1 MKKQKIKIVVLF
13 FCLFIT
19 AGAHAQIGEIGSLI
33 SGSKSDAEKI
43 LQSYLKPYANAFGA
57 DLNAGWYNTAKPHKL
72 LGFDLTANISAAF
85 VPSADKT
92 YDVTKLGLS
101 PEAQITNGSIAQTV
115 AGSKNNG
122 PTVLYYET
130 YNSTQVKVAGFNTP
144 KGTGWGVI
152 PAPMFK
158 LGIGLVKETD
168 LSIRYVPNLSVGKFG
183 SMGLWGVGVKHSIK
197 QWIPGIKMAPFF
209 HLSAFLGYTRM
220 TTNANLS
227 FKPSFYVDNIGAID
241 ETSLSYSNQKMEMI
255 FKSFTGNIIASFDLP
270 VITFYGA
277 VGLATTSA
285 NLALKGDYPIAT
297 IETTGANTGKV
308 VVKDASKVT
317 DPINIKMSSSSGS
330 VTKPRLNAG
339 VKFKM
344 AIVTLHFDYTL
355 ANYSV
360 VTAGLGISFR

>member
-1 MKKQKIKIVVLF
+1 MKKQKNQIVVLF
-13 FCLFIT
+13 LSLFIAT
-19 AGAHAQIGEIGSLI
+19 GVHAQIGEIGSLI
-33 SGSKSDAEKI
+33 SGSRSDAEKI

-101 PEAQITNGSIAQTV
+101 SEAQITNGSIAQTA
-115 AGSKNNG
+115 AGSKENG
-122 PTVLYYET
+122 PTVSY
-130 YNSTQVKVAGFNTP
+130 SKSSVKVAEFNTP
-144 KGTGWGVI
+144 KGTGWGII

-168 LSIRYVPNLSVGKFG
+168 LSIRYVPDLSVGKFG
-183 SMGLWGVGVKHSIK
+183 SMGLWGIGVKHSIK

-241 ETSLSYSNQKMEMI
+241 ETSLSYSNQKMEMV

-285 NLALKGDYPIAT
+285 NLALKGDYPIAVPG
-297 IETTGANTGKV
+297 TGANLGNPV
-308 VVKDASKVT
+308 VQDANRVT